1 MEPPAHRLPDNALYR
16 DVDRVLF
23 TRQQIRQRVR
33 TLAEQ
38 IAHAYAGRDLT
49 IVAVLTGAMIFL
61 ADLIREM
68 PMLMR
73 IDVTSISSYPG
84 QATRSVGPTVLA
96 PPRTDLADRDVLL
109 VDDILDSGQT
119 LTRLLELVGELGPR
133 DLRSCVLLRKKR
145 ADLPDRRDADWAGF
159 DVPDEFVVGYGLDY
173 GHLYRNLPEIC
184 VLKPGVYGG
193 DA

>member
-1 MEPPAHRLPDNALYR
+1 MEPPAHRLPENALYR

-23 TRQQIRQRVR
+23 SRQQIRQRVR
-33 TLAEQ
+33 VLAEQ

-84 QATRSVGPTVLA
+84 QATRSVGPTVLT
-96 PPRTDLADRDVLL
+96 PPRTDLAGRDVLL

-119 LTRLLELVGELGPR
+119 LVRLLELVGDLQPR
-133 DLRSCVLLRKKR
+133 DLRTCVLLRKDR
-145 ADLPDRRDADWAGF
+145 PDLPDRPDADWAGF

-184 VLKPGVYGG
+184 VLRPGVYGG
-193 DA
+193 EA